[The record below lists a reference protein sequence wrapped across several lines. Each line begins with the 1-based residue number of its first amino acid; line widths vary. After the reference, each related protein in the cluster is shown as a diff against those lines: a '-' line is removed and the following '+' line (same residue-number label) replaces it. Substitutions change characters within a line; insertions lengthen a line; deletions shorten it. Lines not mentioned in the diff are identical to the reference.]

1 MPQDSVVATDQP
13 SYRTS
18 SLITVTSAQAYDAA
32 VPTATIPS
40 TTSQTFLIPSN
51 NGDKPSLLRL
61 VPFCGSSS
69 APTSST
75 FTSPGVRVVGWSV
88 YTKTDGS
95 DIYVPTILADLSLTL
110 LSSSAPSL
118 SVDGATQYYF
128 STVTAGSGVPTVNL
142 YSPGS
147 SVSSPAVAVIDTIGH
162 RYITLQFKANNAN
175 SPKMGSYYSFL

>member
-1 MPQDSVVATDQP
+1 MATDITISTDQP

-18 SLITVTSAQAYDAA
+18 GLIAVTTTQAYDAA
-32 VPTATIPS
+32 VPVATIPS

-75 FTSPGVRVVGWSV
+75 FTSPGVRVIGWSV
-88 YTKTDGS
+88 YTQTSGT

-110 LSSSAPSL
+110 LSA
-118 SVDGATQYYF
+118 SVPTLTVDTVAQYYF

-162 RYITLQFKANNAN
+162 RYITLQFKATNAN
-175 SPKMGSYYSFL
+175 APKMGAYYSFL